1 MRSHPPLLLF
11 ACAALWIAPLSF
23 AGAAADQS
31 RGEERVF
38 HHSKAEV
45 EKAIQ
50 ELHATLKGRLP
61 ILDGF
66 ADQADEQS
74 DRFTRGYYECAVQ
87 VVANGQDETKVHV
100 TAKITAWYT
109 DPNPS
114 QSGYRVLRS
123 NGHVE
128 TDLLDRI
135 DEALA
140 IKEIV
145 TGAPP
150 SSGSLALRPEASG
163 EDHPAADSRS
173 QVTRIRTS
181 HDDAHTR
188 IIIDV
193 GTQ

>member
-31 RGEERVF
+31 RREERVF
-38 HHSKAEV
+38 HHTKAEV

-50 ELHATLKGRLP
+50 DLHATLKGRLP

-66 ADQADEQS
+66 GESVEEQS

-114 QSGYRVLRS
+114 KSGYRLLLS

-128 TDLLDRI
+128 MDLLDRI

-140 IKEIV
+140 IKGIV
-145 TGAPP
+145 TAAPQP
-150 SSGSLALRPEASG
+150 PGSLASRPEAS
-163 EDHPAADSRS
+163 
-173 QVTRIRTS
+173 
-181 HDDAHTR
+181 
-188 IIIDV
+188 
-193 GTQ
+193 